1 MSEVLTKKVQNFVF
15 HKKLF
20 KKGDGILIG
29 ISGGPDS
36 VALTR
41 VLIEHRSKYDL
52 KLALLHVNY
61 GLRAEDSSADQKL
74 VENLSKELGLPIK
87 VVQYDNKSSGNIE
100 QKMRD
105 FRYQVFEKERK
116 EQGFDWIAVGHT
128 LDDQV
133 ETVLMN
139 MIRGTGSRGIGG
151 IREKRGKIIRPLLA
165 TRKREIVEFLEQVN
179 QDYRIDKSNTDESF
193 LRNRIRH
200 KLIPYLEREYNPKI
214 ISTIAGM
221 ADNLRRTQE
230 VVDEYTERTYNEIA
244 VQEENLITLD
254 TKDLKN
260 ISHELCSFVFRRA
273 VKKLQGDEKNLDSIH
288 FFEFQKILESTKGK
302 NQQFEIPG
310 LLISRKGDIIEMSKK

>member
-1 MSEVLTKKVQNFVF
+1 MSEVLAKKVQNFIF

-20 KKGDGILIG
+20 EKGDGILIG
-29 ISGGPDS
+29 VSGGPDS

-41 VLIEHRSKYDL
+41 ILVELRSKYNL

-61 GLRAEDSSADQKL
+61 GLREVDSNADEKF
-74 VENLSKELGLPIK
+74 VENLSKELELQLK
-87 VVQYDNKSSGNIE
+87 VIQYGNKSSGNIE
-100 QKMRD
+100 QEMRE
-105 FRYQVFEKERK
+105 FRYQEFEKERK
-116 EQGFDWIAVGHT
+116 ENGFDWIAVGHT

-139 MIRGTGSRGIGG
+139 LIRGTGSRGIGG

-165 TRKREIVEFLEQVN
+165 TRKGEIIEFLEQIN
-179 QDYRIDKSNTDESF
+179 QEYRIDKSNSDESF

-200 KLIPYLEREYNPKI
+200 KLVPLLEREYNPKI

-221 ADNLRRTQE
+221 ADNLRRTQD

-244 VQEENLITLD
+244 SQEENLVTFEI
-254 TKDLKN
+254 KDLKN
-260 ISHELCSFVFRRA
+260 ISLELCSFVFRRA
-273 VKKLQGDEKNLDSIH
+273 VKKLQGVEKNLDSTH

-302 NQQFEIPG
+302 NQQFEILG
-310 LLISRKGDIIEMSKK
+310 LLISRKGDIIEMRNK